1 MASFATGHYP
11 APRGFSYATREP
23 RSGEKVKI
31 SGYVGLESHFHV
43 DASCQTRQIDIYK
56 RDSNAIIVSCD
67 NRKSCRRPVES
78 MPATKNRTGTSR
90 HLKTS

>member
-23 RSGEKVKI
+23 RSGEKAKI

-56 RDSNAIIVSCD
+56 RDSNGNLAIT
-67 NRKSCRRPVES
+67 RPLGITNQMNQS
-78 MPATKNRTGTSR
+78 Y
-90 HLKTS
+90 